1 MLRYH
6 LVRRSCSGWPRQ
18 GGDPDDQ
25 RAGPEVHSYSRHQ
38 GQEGRTETIPVS
50 LVVTIFIPHSVSVR
64 FLIEDGA
71 WANYAAIS
79 ANVALAG
86 IEGGH
91 DKYDL
96 YLRQV

>member
-1 MLRYH
+1 M
-6 LVRRSCSGWPRQ
+6 
-18 GGDPDDQ
+18 
-25 RAGPEVHSYSRHQ
+25 
-38 GQEGRTETIPVS
+38 
-50 LVVTIFIPHSVSVR
+50 VVAVFIPFSVSSR

-79 ANVALAG
+79 ANIALAG

>member
-1 MLRYH
+1 MEMLDGH
-6 LVRRSCSGWPRQ
+6 IGENECSLIKSCS
-18 GGDPDDQ
+18 
-25 RAGPEVHSYSRHQ
+25 
-38 GQEGRTETIPVS
+38 
-50 LVVTIFIPHSVSVR
+50 R

-71 WANYAAIS
+71 KANYAAIS

-96 YLRQV
+96 YLR

>member
-1 MLRYH
+1 MRKGTNCISQAL
-6 LVRRSCSGWPRQ
+6 
-18 GGDPDDQ
+18 
-25 RAGPEVHSYSRHQ
+25 
-38 GQEGRTETIPVS
+38 QEYF
-50 LVVTIFIPHSVSVR
+50 LFR

-71 WANYAAIS
+71 KANYAAIS

-96 YLRQV
+96 YLRYVREDTNV

>member
-1 MLRYH
+1 MEKQNSNSLA
-6 LVRRSCSGWPRQ
+6 L
-18 GGDPDDQ
+18 
-25 RAGPEVHSYSRHQ
+25 
-38 GQEGRTETIPVS
+38 PVYF
-50 LVVTIFIPHSVSVR
+50 LCR

-71 WANYAAIS
+71 KANYAAIS

-96 YLRQV
+96 YLRYMLN

>member
-1 MLRYH
+1 MPKYFFSHTFL
-6 LVRRSCSGWPRQ
+6 
-18 GGDPDDQ
+18 
-25 RAGPEVHSYSRHQ
+25 SR
-38 GQEGRTETIPVS
+38 T
-50 LVVTIFIPHSVSVR
+50 LFR

-71 WANYAAIS
+71 KANYAAIS

-96 YLRQV
+96 YLR

>member
-1 MLRYH
+1 MIVDAIPKKRM
-6 LVRRSCSGWPRQ
+6 RK
-18 GGDPDDQ
+18 
-25 RAGPEVHSYSRHQ
+25 
-38 GQEGRTETIPVS
+38 TENCF
-50 LVVTIFIPHSVSVR
+50 LCR

-71 WANYAAIS
+71 KANYAAIS

-96 YLRQV
+96 YLRYVKEDTNM

>member
-1 MLRYH
+1 MKVYLY
-6 LVRRSCSGWPRQ
+6 GWKWIKRENISKQNSNSPAL
-18 GGDPDDQ
+18 P
-25 RAGPEVHSYSRHQ
+25 
-38 GQEGRTETIPVS
+38 ICF
-50 LVVTIFIPHSVSVR
+50 LCR

-71 WANYAAIS
+71 KANYAAIS

-96 YLRQV
+96 YLRYMLN

>member
-1 MLRYH
+1 M
-6 LVRRSCSGWPRQ
+6 
-18 GGDPDDQ
+18 
-25 RAGPEVHSYSRHQ
+25 
-38 GQEGRTETIPVS
+38 S

>member
-1 MLRYH
+1 MEKQN
-6 LVRRSCSGWPRQ
+6 S
-18 GGDPDDQ
+18 
-25 RAGPEVHSYSRHQ
+25 
-38 GQEGRTETIPVS
+38 IS
-50 LVVTIFIPHSVSVR
+50 LAPPLCFLCR

-71 WANYAAIS
+71 KANYAAIS

-96 YLRQV
+96 YLRYMLN

>member
-1 MLRYH
+1 MKVDRY
-6 LVRRSCSGWPRQ
+6 GWKWMEKQ
-18 GGDPDDQ
+18 N
-25 RAGPEVHSYSRHQ
+25 S
-38 GQEGRTETIPVS
+38 IS
-50 LVVTIFIPHSVSVR
+50 LAPPLCFLCR

-71 WANYAAIS
+71 KANYAAIS

-96 YLRQV
+96 YLRYMLY